1 MNKIKM
7 IGIDHSKASVAYREL
22 FSFTKTS
29 ATAAMETLKE
39 KKGVSGCII
48 LSTCNRMELW
58 ISAEDG
64 LEESLYEMLCQ
75 LKGVDPALYEE
86 YFIQREGMEAVWHL
100 FETSCGLKSKIIG
113 EDQIITQV
121 KDALNLAREAFCTDK
136 VLEML
141 FRTAVTAAKKVKTE
155 VKISHKDTSA
165 IDGALEG
172 LRRTGYSLA
181 GKTCMVI
188 GNGEMGRLTAL
199 ALKQNQADVTVTVR
213 QYRSGQVQ
221 IPLGCSRINY
231 GERLDFLKNCDLVVS
246 ATASPN
252 FTLKREDVEQVPRKE
267 QLLMIDLAVPRDIE
281 PTVAELPGVTLY
293 DIDSFELR
301 GENQELS
308 QSVAQA
314 DRILEEYIQEFTTW
328 YDCRD
333 LIPVIRGIC
342 NSAARDVGL
351 RIHKEVSHLEID
363 AAEKEKLEKTIDT
376 AASKVVNKLMFDLRE
391 NLNMDT
397 WRECVEA
404 IAKIYPQGAGR

>member
-22 FSFTKTS
+22 FSFTKAS
-29 ATAAMETLKE
+29 ATAAMEELKE
-39 KKGVSGCII
+39 TKGVNGCII

-58 ISAEDG
+58 ISAG
-64 LEESLYEMLCQ
+64 EELDSSLYHLLCR

-100 FETSCGLKSKIIG
+100 FEMSCGLKSKIIG

-141 FRTAVTAAKKVKTE
+141 FRTAVTAAKRVKTD
-155 VKISHKDTSA
+155 VKISNKDTSA
-165 IDGALEG
+165 IDGAVQALK
-172 LRRTGYSLA
+172 RTGFLLE

-199 ALKQNQADVTVTVR
+199 ALEKEKADVTVTVR
-213 QYRSGQVQ
+213 QYRSGQVS
-221 IPLGCSRINY
+221 IPVGCSRINY
-231 GERLDFLKNCDLVVS
+231 GERLEYMENCDLVVS

-252 FTLKREDVEQVPRKE
+252 FTLKTEDVAGAKRKDR
-267 QLLMIDLAVPRDIE
+267 LIMIDLAVPRDIE
-281 PTVAELPGVTLY
+281 PGVGELPGITLY
-293 DIDSFELR
+293 DIDSFELHE
-301 GENQELS
+301 ENEQLKAGVE
-308 QSVAQA
+308 QA
-314 DRILEEYIQEFTTW
+314 RQILEEYIQEFTTW

-333 LIPVIRGIC
+333 LIPVIQGIC
-342 NSAARDVGL
+342 TNAAKDVGL
-351 RIHKEVSHLEID
+351 RIHKEVSHLEIGTE
-363 AAEKEKLEKTIDT
+363 EKEKLESTIDK

-404 IAKIYPQGAGR
+404 IAKIYP

>member
-1 MNKIKM
+1 
-7 IGIDHSKASVAYREL
+7 
-22 FSFTKTS
+22 
-29 ATAAMETLKE
+29 
-39 KKGVSGCII
+39 
-48 LSTCNRMELW
+48 
-58 ISAEDG
+58 
-64 LEESLYEMLCQ
+64 
-75 LKGVDPALYEE
+75 
-86 YFIQREGMEAVWHL
+86 
-100 FETSCGLKSKIIG
+100 
-113 EDQIITQV
+113 
-121 KDALNLAREAFCTDK
+121 
-136 VLEML
+136 
-141 FRTAVTAAKKVKTE
+141 
-155 VKISHKDTSA
+155 
-165 IDGALEG
+165 
-172 LRRTGYSLA
+172 
-181 GKTCMVI
+181 
-188 GNGEMGRLTAL
+188 
-199 ALKQNQADVTVTVR
+199 
-213 QYRSGQVQ
+213 
-221 IPLGCSRINY
+221 
-231 GERLDFLKNCDLVVS
+231 
-246 ATASPN
+246 
-252 FTLKREDVEQVPRKE
+252 
-267 QLLMIDLAVPRDIE
+267 MIDLAVPRDIE